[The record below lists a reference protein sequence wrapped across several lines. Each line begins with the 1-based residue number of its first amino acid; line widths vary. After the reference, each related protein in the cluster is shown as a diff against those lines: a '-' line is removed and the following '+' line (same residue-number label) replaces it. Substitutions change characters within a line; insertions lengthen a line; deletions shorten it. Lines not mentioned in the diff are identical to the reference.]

1 MHVKFLKIIY
11 FVFKEKLTNF
21 SNEKPTSMFAMVL
34 TKYLFWLMKVVGP
47 KRRSLEEAEA
57 TLATQMA
64 RLHEKQAELQAITD
78 KLNGLKDQL
87 KTKEEEKVVRQCVDI
102 HLVFLW

>member
-1 MHVKFLKIIY
+1 MEMLLASQLHVYIILILLKYWFL
-11 FVFKEKLTNF
+11 
-21 SNEKPTSMFAMVL
+21 
-34 TKYLFWLMKVVGP
+34 LMKVVGP

-64 RLHEKQAELQAITD
+64 RLHQKQAELQAITD

-102 HLVFLW
+102 H

>member
-1 MHVKFLKIIY
+1 MNVKFLKIIY
-11 FVFKEKLTNF
+11 FVFKEIPTNF
-21 SNEKPTSMFAMVL
+21 SNEKPTSMFTMVL
-34 TKYLFWLMKVVGP
+34 TKYLFCLMKVVGP

>member
-1 MHVKFLKIIY
+1 M
-11 FVFKEKLTNF
+11 
-21 SNEKPTSMFAMVL
+21 
-34 TKYLFWLMKVVGP
+34 VGP

-78 KLNGLKDQL
+78 KLNALKDQL
-87 KTKEEEKVVRQCVDI
+87 KTKEEEKVVSKHKQLQLHYNI
-102 HLVFLW
+102 IFSESKI

>member
-1 MHVKFLKIIY
+1 M
-11 FVFKEKLTNF
+11 
-21 SNEKPTSMFAMVL
+21 
-34 TKYLFWLMKVVGP
+34 VGP

-78 KLNGLKDQL
+78 KLNALKDQL
-87 KTKEEEKVVRQCVDI
+87 KTKEEEKVVSQHKQLQLHYHI
-102 HLVFLW
+102 MFSESKI

>member
-1 MHVKFLKIIY
+1 MINSQLIFDLLI
-11 FVFKEKLTNF
+11 NF
-21 SNEKPTSMFAMVL
+21 SNGNATSITVACVYNIDFTEVFVL
-34 TKYLFWLMKVVGP
+34 LMKVVGP

-64 RLHEKQAELQAITD
+64 RLHQKQAELQAITD

-87 KTKEEEKVVRQCVDI
+87 KTKEEEKVVRQRVDI
-102 HLVFLW
+102 H

>member
-1 MHVKFLKIIY
+1 MINSQLI
-11 FVFKEKLTNF
+11 FVLLINF
-21 SNEKPTSMFAMVL
+21 SYGNATSITVVCVYNIDFTEVRFL
-34 TKYLFWLMKVVGP
+34 LMKVVGP

-64 RLHEKQAELQAITD
+64 RLHQKQAELQAITD

-87 KTKEEEKVVRQCVDI
+87 KTKEEEKVVRQLVDI
-102 HLVFLW
+102 H

>member
-1 MHVKFLKIIY
+1 M
-11 FVFKEKLTNF
+11 
-21 SNEKPTSMFAMVL
+21 
-34 TKYLFWLMKVVGP
+34 VGP

-78 KLNGLKDQL
+78 KLNALKDQL
-87 KTKEEEKVVRQCVDI
+87 KTKEEEKVVSQHKQLQLYYHMIFCKSKI
-102 HLVFLW
+102 